1 MDSIALAVPPFDA
14 LTRDGGRWQR
24 FKKVTSMRVLI
35 AEHDHP
41 LYTRLL
47 QAAAPELE
55 VLTSGDSAQL
65 SRLAAD
71 CPVWLGQPDLLA
83 TLMRQGHQPQW
94 LQSTWAGITPLLA
107 SGLQRNYRLT
117 RAVGIFGQVMAEY
130 VLTYILG
137 HEREVMAR
145 LVSQVERKW
154 DNRMGQSL
162 VGRKVLIVGAG
173 DIGQTV
179 AQFLQPFGVELY
191 AIARTA
197 REQALFKE
205 VGTLEDLPRLVGA
218 VDYVVNLLPNTPD
231 THDLYDAELFAQF
244 NPTGVFI
251 NAGRG
256 VAVVDADLVEALRV
270 GHIAAAVIDVC
281 RQEPLP
287 AKHPFWTAWGLLLTG
302 HSSAPTSPSLMVQLF
317 VDNLRAFQAGQ
328 PMRGEVDFARGY

>member
-1 MDSIALAVPPFDA
+1 MAVA
-14 LTRDGGRWQR
+14 ERDEANLGDGCWQWFR
-24 FKKVTSMRVLI
+24 KVRNMRVLI
-35 AEHDHP
+35 AENDYP
-41 LYTRLL
+41 LYARLL
-47 QAAAPELE
+47 QQAAPDLE
-55 VLTSGDSAQL
+55 VQTSGDSAQL
-65 SRLAAD
+65 AKMAAE

-83 TLMRQGHQPQW
+83 TLLRQGHKPQW

-107 SGLQRNYRLT
+107 EGLTRDYRLT

-130 VLTYILG
+130 VLTYMLG

-179 AQFLQPFGVELY
+179 AQFLLPFGVELY
-191 AIARTA
+191 AIASSA
-197 REQALFKE
+197 REQAPFAE
-205 VGTLEDLPRLVGA
+205 VATLSDLPRLVGQM
-218 VDYVVNLLPNTPD
+218 DYVVNLLPNTAQ

-244 NPTGVFI
+244 NPNGVFI

-256 VAVVDADLVEALRV
+256 VAVVDADLVEALRQ
-270 GHIAAAVIDVC
+270 GHLAGAIIDVC

-317 VDNLRAFQAGQ
+317 VDNVRAYQAGQ
-328 PMRGEVDFARGY
+328 PMRGEVDFDRGY

>member
-1 MDSIALAVPPFDA
+1 
-14 LTRDGGRWQR
+14 
-24 FKKVTSMRVLI
+24 MRVLI
-35 AEHDHP
+35 AEHDYS
-41 LYTRLL
+41 LYAQLL
-47 QAAAPELE
+47 QQAAPELE
-55 VLTSGDSAQL
+55 VHTSGDSAKL
-65 SRLAAD
+65 AELAAD
-71 CPVWLGQPDLLA
+71 CPVWLGQPDLMA
-83 TLMRQGHQPQW
+83 TLLRQGHKPQW

-107 SGLQRNYRLT
+107 EGLGREYRLS

-130 VLTYILG
+130 VLTYMLG

-154 DNRMGQSL
+154 DSRTGQSL

-191 AIARTA
+191 AIASA
-197 REQALFKE
+197 GREQAPFKE
-205 VGTLEDLPRLVGA
+205 VAVLSDLPRLVA
-218 VDYVVNLLPNTPD
+218 QMDYVINLLPDTPE

-244 NPTGVFI
+244 NPNGVFI

-256 VAVVDADLVEALRV
+256 VAVVDADLVEALRQ
-270 GHIAAAVIDVC
+270 GHLAGAIIDVC

-302 HSSAPTSPSLMVQLF
+302 HSSAPTSPPLMVQLF
-317 VDNLRAFQAGQ
+317 IDNLRAYQAGE
-328 PMRGEVDFARGY
+328 PIRGEVDFERGY